1 MYILGNT
8 VGCSRC
14 AAPTPAINTSMRF
27 WRYEWYS
34 ASPSNLPRAHHKY
47 DLPRLPLSRLTNV
60 TTHMHA
66 QRERAWHGYL
76 EQVHTHLHTDI
87 HIYIY
92 IYIGLYISHVHI
104 DRHIRCTGH
113 FGSSDKV
120 NTILYKSTTSMPF
133 SSQLHLQC
141 VTGVMS

>member
-34 ASPSNLPRAHHKY
+34 ASPSNLPGAHHKY

-66 QRERAWHGYL
+66 HREREPGMDTWNRCT
-76 EQVHTHLHTDI
+76 HTYIQTFID
-87 HIYIY
+87 IY

-133 SSQLHLQC
+133 SLQLHLQC